1 MAKKGNGDDLY
12 SIKSKAVDD
21 LVNAT
26 VENTPKYSEEE
37 LKKYRAKSK
46 INISPTFKALFV
58 KFWFSGVVCYFFIWG
73 LGMYIPSTLDL
84 FAVTAVGMG
93 FVKDILENNS
103 LRWVANPP
111 GSNDK
116 WMMFPKKRYRSLIF
130 NVLYS
135 FLVMFCVMMTYEGV
149 NGAFGTI
156 TGQTD
161 VVLFG
166 IEPVTFAVIYL
177 LFDLFFLWIKRQFS
191 KIIADAKRKVEKGD

>member
-1 MAKKGNGDDLY
+1 
-12 SIKSKAVDD
+12 
-21 LVNAT
+21 
-26 VENTPKYSEEE
+26 
-37 LKKYRAKSK
+37 
-46 INISPTFKALFV
+46 
-58 KFWFSGVVCYFFIWG
+58 
-73 LGMYIPSTLDL
+73 
-84 FAVTAVGMG
+84 
-93 FVKDILENNS
+93 
-103 LRWVANPP
+103 
-111 GSNDK
+111 
-116 WMMFPKKRYRSLIF
+116 MFPEKRYRSLIF

>member
-1 MAKKGNGDDLY
+1 MEKRKDDPY
-12 SIKSKAVDD
+12 RIKTEAVEG
-21 LVNAT
+21 LVGAT
-26 VENTPKYSEEE
+26 PENTPHYSEEE
-37 LKKYRAKSK
+37 LKKYRTKSK
-46 INISPTFKALFV
+46 LHISGTSKALLM
-58 KFWFSGVVCYFFIWG
+58 KLWFSGAVCYFFIWG
-73 LGMYIPSTLDL
+73 LGLYIGSTLDL
-84 FAVTAVGMG
+84 FFVTAIGMG
-93 FVKDILENNS
+93 FVKDILENNA
-103 LRWVANPP
+103 LRWIANPP
-111 GSNDK
+111 RSNDK
-116 WMMFPKKRYRSLIF
+116 WMMFPEKRYRSLIF

>member
-1 MAKKGNGDDLY
+1 MAKREDDPY
-12 SIKSKAVDD
+12 RIKTEAVED
-21 LVNAT
+21 LVGAT
-26 VENTPKYSEEE
+26 PENTPHYSEEE
-37 LKKYRAKSK
+37 LKKYRTKSK
-46 INISPTFKALFV
+46 LHISGTSKAILM
-58 KFWFSGVVCYFFIWG
+58 KLWFSGAVCYFFIWG
-73 LGMYIPSTLDL
+73 LGLYIGSTLDL
-84 FAVTAVGMG
+84 FFVTAIGMG

-111 GSNDK
+111 GSNDN

>member
-26 VENTPKYSEEE
+26 VENTPKYSEDE

-93 FVKDILENNS
+93 FVKDILENNL
-103 LRWVANPP
+103 LRFIANPP
-111 GSNDK
+111 SSNDK
-116 WMMFPKKRYRSLIF
+116 WMMFPK
-130 NVLYS
+130 N
-135 FLVMFCVMMTYEGV
+135 
-149 NGAFGTI
+149 
-156 TGQTD
+156 
-161 VVLFG
+161 
-166 IEPVTFAVIYL
+166 
-177 LFDLFFLWIKRQFS
+177 
-191 KIIADAKRKVEKGD
+191 

>member
-1 MAKKGNGDDLY
+1 MEKRKDDPY
-12 SIKSKAVDD
+12 RIKTEAVED
-21 LVNAT
+21 LVGAT
-26 VENTPKYSEEE
+26 PENTPHYSEEE
-37 LKKYRAKSK
+37 LKKYRTKSK
-46 INISPTFKALFV
+46 LHISGTSKALLM
-58 KFWFSGVVCYFFIWG
+58 KLWFSGAVCYFFIWG
-73 LGMYIPSTLDL
+73 LGLYIGSTLDL
-84 FAVTAVGMG
+84 FFVTAIGMG
-93 FVKDILENNS
+93 FVKDILENNA
-103 LRWVANPP
+103 LRWIANPP
-111 GSNDK
+111 RSNDK
-116 WMMFPKKRYRSLIF
+116 WMMFPEKTYRSLIF